1 MKYNPKQDLKLKEK
15 AVDIFIGELRKAL
28 KLRMAKGT
36 KTHKNDWRFTN
47 LEREAIEEMWD
58 FLNYFFVLKKLV
70 WREDKKRPVK
80 VCFDFD
86 GVVVKKYKKYIP
98 HRFTAINKQMACFIR
113 KLYKKYQIIIYTAR
127 QDEELPEIAQYL
139 KKNKVPFDRITNT
152 KVPACLYVDDRAF
165 RFNSNKQIP
174 EIERAIKQEAAG
186 WFKEARKDYKL

>member
-15 AVDIFIGELRKAL
+15 AVDIFIDELRKAL

-47 LEREAIEEMWD
+47 LEREAIEEIWD

-86 GVVVKKYKKYIP
+86 GVVAKKYKKYIP
-98 HRFTAINKQMACFIR
+98 YRFTAINKKMAAFIR
-113 KLYKKYQIIIYTAR
+113 KLYKKYQIIILTAR
-127 QDEELPEIAQYL
+127 QDEELPEIAKYL
-139 KKNKVPFDRITNT
+139 TKHKVPFDRITNT

-165 RFNSNKQIP
+165 RFNFNKQIP
-174 EIERAIKQEAAG
+174 EIERMIKQEAKS
-186 WFKEARKDYKL
+186 WLKETRKDYKL